1 MLAYYVEWHLR
12 RALAPML
19 FEDDDPAAGEARRR
33 SVVAPAQRSP
43 RAQAK
48 ALTKR
53 TVEGAP
59 VHSFPTLLADL
70 ATLTQNRVQAKAPG
84 TPAFEM
90 LATPTPLQQRAF
102 ELLGVS
108 PRV

>member
-1 MLAYYVEWHLR
+1 
-12 RALAPML
+12 
-19 FEDDDPAAGEARRR
+19 
-33 SVVAPAQRSP
+33 
-43 RAQAK
+43 
-48 ALTKR
+48 
-53 TVEGAP
+53 